1 MVYAVK
7 SSRGCAKLVDNG
19 NYIYRLDRKYGEKTY
34 WKCEVKQSKARV
46 HTTHKDDTLSIC
58 AAFDDHCH
66 SSNPINGVC
75 SGRVRQKLPCGE
87 NSVRP
92 IFLRR
97 IFLRPNFLRRIFLW
111 RKFLELNNIFIK
123 STGLCQF
130 SQNLPL

>member
-1 MVYAVK
+1 MK

-75 SGRVRQKLPCGE
+75 SGRVRQKLRAAKTPCGQFSYGEFFCGQISCEGFSCGE
-87 NSVRP
+87 NS
-92 IFLRR
+92 
-97 IFLRPNFLRRIFLW
+97 
-111 RKFLELNNIFIK
+111 
-123 STGLCQF
+123 
-130 SQNLPL
+130 